1 MRGARLGYDARV
13 LASPQLTGIGRYTLR
28 LLDAVA
34 ARGEGWR
41 RTLFFPR
48 GGPASQPPPGFVVRN
63 APVRGDMREDRFY
76 RLWFDAWLPVEIA
89 VRRISLFHGTSYL
102 LPRAH
107 RARRVVTVYDL
118 AHEKR
123 PEWAGG
129 CSPEFARRARESA
142 RRADAVIATS
152 RCTRRDIV
160 EIYGVPEER
169 VAVVYGGVD
178 PAFRPLDD
186 RAAAEAFRRRK
197 GLPERFVLSV
207 LSLSPRKNIPGLL
220 RAFAIFARSSGL
232 PQHLVIAGKS
242 YGADGPLRE
251 AAGLGIAGRF
261 RFIDYVRDEELVLLY
276 NAADLFVFPS
286 FYEGFGLP
294 PSRRS
299 HADAPSPPRAPVPSP
314 RSSGTPRA
322 TSIRR
327 TTPRWRT
334 RSNAPSGPGRGARR
348 GAGGSRGRRGLR
360 GRGPPRRRWISTS
373 ASSDAAAGA
382 PARRRPGD
390 REGGV

>member
-48 GGPASQPPPGFVVRN
+48 GGPASQPPPGFAVRN

-294 PSRRS
+294 PLEALACGCPVAAARAGSLPEVLGDSARYFDP
-299 HADAPSPPRAPVPSP
+299 ADDAEMADTIERAI
-314 RSSGTPRA
+314 RA
-322 TSIRR
+322 
-327 TTPRWRT
+327 
-334 RSNAPSGPGRGARR
+334 
-348 GAGGSRGRRGLR
+348 GAGGAAR
-360 GRGPPRRRWISTS
+360 GRGIARAAGFTWER
-373 ASSDAAAGA
+373 AAAETMELYE
-382 PARRRPGD
+382 RLL
-390 REGGV
+390 

>member
-48 GGPASQPPPGFVVRN
+48 GGPASQPPPGFAVRN

-294 PSRRS
+294 PLEALACGCPVAAARAGSLPEVLGDSARYFDP
-299 HADAPSPPRAPVPSP
+299 ADDAEMADTIERAI
-314 RSSGTPRA
+314 RA
-322 TSIRR
+322 
-327 TTPRWRT
+327 
-334 RSNAPSGPGRGARR
+334 
-348 GAGGSRGRRGLR
+348 GAGGAARSRGIARAAGFTWER
-360 GRGPPRRRWISTS
+360 
-373 ASSDAAAGA
+373 AAAETMDLYE
-382 PARRRPGD
+382 RLL
-390 REGGV
+390 

>member
-1 MRGARLGYDARV
+1 
-13 LASPQLTGIGRYTLR
+13 
-28 LLDAVA
+28 
-34 ARGEGWR
+34 
-41 RTLFFPR
+41 
-48 GGPASQPPPGFVVRN
+48 
-63 APVRGDMREDRFY
+63 MREDRFY

-294 PSRRS
+294 PLEALACGCPVAAARAGSLPEVLGDSARYFDP
-299 HADAPSPPRAPVPSP
+299 ADDAEMADTIERAI
-314 RSSGTPRA
+314 RA
-322 TSIRR
+322 
-327 TTPRWRT
+327 
-334 RSNAPSGPGRGARR
+334 
-348 GAGGSRGRRGLR
+348 GAGGAARSRGIARAAGFTWER
-360 GRGPPRRRWISTS
+360 
-373 ASSDAAAGA
+373 AAAETMDLYE
-382 PARRRPGD
+382 RLL
-390 REGGV
+390 